1 MIRNWIG
8 KSIAYKLTALLSVV
22 VVMTFGIV
30 LYLYVSFGKE
40 FVYRSSGH
48 QSTVIT
54 KTVYDMLQLTGKKG
68 HLVPPKEIIEEIAEA
83 SGVDYITLYDN
94 EGRPVLSS
102 RQSEQQPLNSA
113 ELARLRSLDY
123 DHSITEMSAKTI
135 DYTAPIRI
143 YASCQQCH
151 EAGDGLGFVRIS
163 SYYSRLY
170 SHTYHMAK
178 KFGALFL
185 SIVILFI
192 IVSLYIVELIVV
204 RPLNRFTGLIHRAET
219 NNFLPRAISGSKDEI
234 GEMENSFNFMLSRIT
249 QLMASSVEKE
259 RELISAKEEL
269 KYKDILMKRSKEL
282 EQVNRELEE
291 SIKELS
297 TLYNF
302 AQYTVSIVDMNE
314 LLRIITTTISETLNY
329 KECAI
334 LLKEGSV
341 LRTVSAWGFDDSS
354 KLIGIEFAN
363 DEGIS
368 GYVASTGKPVLI
380 NDTGKETRYLHYKGQ
395 KKAEGSFMS
404 LPLKY
409 KDNVIG
415 VLNVSNNIPNSFT
428 KKDMDFLVSICAQIA
443 VVIENSRLY
452 EKTKELSI
460 TDDLTGMFNRRYMRA
475 VLDKEWER
483 AKRYG
488 KPLSLLM
495 MDVDYFKNYNDTF
508 GHLKGDEALVTLSHI
523 FKMNIRGIDTIVRY
537 GGEEFM
543 VILPDTDPEGAMA
556 VAEKLRS
563 AVAGA
568 FRQGDSPQLTV
579 SIGVVSSPC
588 EGIDNVGE
596 LLYAADIALYQA
608 KKKGRNKIMEYEN
621 KYLEEDNG

>member
-1 MIRNWIG
+1 MIRNWIS
-8 KSIAYKLTALLSVV
+8 KSIAYKLTALLSAVIII
-22 VVMTFGIV
+22 TFGIV
-30 LYLYVSFGKE
+30 LFLYISLGKE
-40 FVYRSSGH
+40 FVYRSSQY
-48 QSTVIT
+48 QSAMIT
-54 KTVYDMLQLTGKKG
+54 RTIYDLLQLTGKKG
-68 HLVPPKEIIEEIAEA
+68 HTVPPKEIIEEIAGA

-94 EGRPVLSS
+94 QGRPVVSS
-102 RQSEQQPLNSA
+102 RQPVRSVLSSA
-113 ELARLRSLDY
+113 ELSRLKSLSY
-123 DHSITEMSAKTI
+123 DSSIMQMSAKTI
-135 DYTAPIRI
+135 DYTAPIRL
-143 YASCQQCH
+143 YASCQGCH
-151 EAGDGLGFVRIS
+151 ENRARLGFIRVS

-170 SHTYHMAK
+170 GHTYSTAK
-178 KFGALFL
+178 KFGILFVTIIILFSAIAL
-185 SIVILFI
+185 SIIDR
-192 IVSLYIVELIVV
+192 IVV
-204 RPLNRFTGLIHRAET
+204 RPLNKFTGLIHRAEA
-219 NNFLPRAISGSKDEI
+219 NSFLPRAASGSRDEI
-234 GEMENSFNFMLSRIT
+234 GEMESSFNLMLSRIT
-249 QLMASSVEKE
+249 QLMATSVEKE

-269 KYKDILMKRSKEL
+269 KYKDILMRHSEEL

-291 SIKELS
+291 SVKELS

-302 AQYTVSIVDMNE
+302 AQYTVSIVDMND

-334 LLKEGSV
+334 LLREGTV
-341 LRTVSAWGFDDSS
+341 LRTVAAWGFDDSA

-368 GYVASTGKPVLI
+368 GAVASTGQPVLI

-395 KKAEGSFMS
+395 KKTEGSFMS

-428 KKDMDFLVSICAQIA
+428 KKDMDFLLSIGAQIA

-460 TDDLTGMFNRRYMRA
+460 TDDLTGVFNRRYMRP

-483 AKRYG
+483 SKRYG
-488 KPLSLLM
+488 KPLSVLM

-508 GHLKGDEALVTLSHI
+508 GHLKGDEALVMLSQI
-523 FKMNIRGIDTIVRY
+523 FKTNIRGIDTIVRY
-537 GGEEFM
+537 GGEEFI
-543 VILPDTDPEGAMA
+543 VILPDTEADGAMA

-563 AVAGA
+563 AVAGTFKQA
-568 FRQGDSPQLTV
+568 DGSQLTV
-579 SIGVVSSPC
+579 SIGVVTSPS
-588 EGIDNVGE
+588 EDIDSMGE

-608 KKKGRNKIMEYEN
+608 KKKGRNKIMKYESR
-621 KYLEEDNG
+621 YLEEDKG